1 MRETIIGFSL
11 AAATCIVL
19 ALLPVEWARDVTAI
33 LLTLIASIY
42 IGFSVGSNG
51 QLPLFSQVI
60 GCVFFV
66 ALALLGL
73 WVSWWFLAAGLA
85 LHGVWDYL
93 HHGKHGRGVVPK
105 WYVPLCAVYDLTVA
119 LFVAARF
126 AI

>member
-1 MRETIIGFSL
+1 MRKFIVGLGL
-11 AAATCIVL
+11 AAATCITL
-19 ALLPVEWARDVTAI
+19 SLLPSELSRDVTAI

-42 IGFSVGSNG
+42 IGFSIGSEG
-51 QLPLFSQVI
+51 RLPLFSQVI

-119 LFVAARF
+119 LFIAARF